1 MRLGPP
7 RAVID
12 EPALNA
18 INVWTA
24 HVLSQILKDGGVAI
38 DVGAWEQLP
47 DDKGTAK
54 WHMQLAAKEN
64 STLFM
69 FDVVP
74 SN

>member
-1 MRLGPP
+1 
-7 RAVID
+7 
-12 EPALNA
+12 
-18 INVWTA
+18 
-24 HVLSQILKDGGVAI
+24 VLSQILKDGGVAI